1 MRCLVTGGAGFIGS
15 HLVEHLL
22 ALGDDVVVL
31 DDLSTGSERNLAAV
45 ASHPRLRLIKG
56 DICVPDTVARAMEG
70 VDEVYHLAAAV
81 GVFTILDR
89 TLESLR
95 TNLTGTETVLD
106 AARRHDVPLLLAS
119 TSEVYGKNTAEGLTE
134 EDDRILGSPLKSR
147 WSYSEAKALDE
158 TLAALYAARYGL
170 RMVIARLFNTVGPR
184 QSGQYGMVI
193 PRFVDQALAGE
204 PLTVFGDGTQIRCFC
219 HVADVVPALVT
230 LLRTEDAHGTVYNIG
245 GTQPVT
251 ITELAERTI
260 AATGSAGTLAKI
272 PYTEAYGAGFEDMR
286 RRVPNCDKAY
296 RAIGFRAA
304 RTLDEII
311 ADVVAERRA
320 L

>member
-45 ASHPRLRLIKG
+45 ASNPRLRLIKG
-56 DICVPDTVARAMEG
+56 DICVAETVARAMEG

-106 AARRHDVPLLLAS
+106 AARHRDVPFLLAS
-119 TSEVYGKNTAEGLTE
+119 TSEVYGKNTADGLTE

-184 QSGQYGMVI
+184 QSGQYGMVV
-193 PRFVDQALAGE
+193 PRFVDQSLAGE

-219 HVADVVPALVT
+219 HVADVVPALVA
-230 LLRTEDAHGTVYNIG
+230 LLRNEDAHGTVYNIG
-245 GTQPVT
+245 GSRPVT
-251 ITELAERTI
+251 IAELAERTI
-260 AATGSAGTLAKI
+260 AATGSASTMAKI

-286 RRVPNCDKAY
+286 RRIPNCDKAY
-296 RAIGFRAA
+296 HAIGFRAG
-304 RTLDEII
+304 RTLDDII
-311 ADVVAERRA
+311 ADVVAERRP